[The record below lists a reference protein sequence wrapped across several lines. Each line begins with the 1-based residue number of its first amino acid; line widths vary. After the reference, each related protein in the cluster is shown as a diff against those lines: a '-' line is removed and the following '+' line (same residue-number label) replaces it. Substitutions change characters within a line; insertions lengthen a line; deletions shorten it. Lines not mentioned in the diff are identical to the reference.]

1 MRKKWNQIK
10 HWLYFRERALE
21 GHGEAATTEITR
33 TRDARGFVENKEAAR
48 KGRSISGEARQKL
61 EQKTGKSV
69 VNKSV
74 VNSDN
79 YIEITGKVKGLEKD
93 KNLKKLKKI

>member
-1 MRKKWNQIK
+1 MTD
-10 HWLYFRERALE
+10 LE
-21 GHGEAATTEITR
+21 LIFNVLGEAATTEITR

-48 KGRSISGEARQKL
+48 KGGSISGEARQKL
-61 EQKTGKSV
+61 EQETGKSV

-79 YIEITGKVKGLEKD
+79 YIEITGKVKELEKD